1 MTVRCVDDTA
11 DIDGDGELTKEE
23 LHLAIGSLQ
32 AGQLVDE
39 EFDQIW
45 NVLNSA
51 GKPFL
56 SFTEFLEGMVK
67 IKTQPELG
75 LKDKFNLTK
84 PNQLMS
90 LVLDTPVA
98 AWEHDQILSSFDPL
112 EKAGIKVLKRHNEE
126 MSTEQRVA
134 LMERAQ
140 AGTIHELHDGQRE
153 RLTALHNENVWQAFI
168 IGFISCVS
176 LCTVHSAASPLARR
190 TAAMPDLNHHAA
202 AATAAAA
209 AASAAAVL

>member
-1 MTVRCVDDTA
+1 M
-11 DIDGDGELTKEE
+11 
-23 LHLAIGSLQ
+23 Q

-45 NVLNSA
+45 DALNRK

-56 SFTEFLEGMVK
+56 SFTEFLEGMVA

-98 AWEHDQILSSFDPL
+98 AWEHDQILSQFDGL

-126 MSTEQRVA
+126 MTTKQRVA
-134 LMERAQ
+134 LMERAR
-140 AGTIHELHDGQRE
+140 AGTIHELHDGQRQ
-153 RLTALHNENVWQAFI
+153 RLTALHNENIRQAFI

-176 LCTVHSAASPLARR
+176 GRPEYIVMLS
-190 TAAMPDLNHHAA
+190 
-202 AATAAAA
+202 
-209 AASAAAVL
+209 

>member
-1 MTVRCVDDTA
+1 MTKD
-11 DIDGDGELTKEE
+11 E

-32 AGQLVDE
+32 AGQLVDD

-45 NVLNSA
+45 NVLNSK

-56 SFTEFLEGMVK
+56 SFTEFLEGMVT

-75 LKDKFNLTK
+75 LRDKFNLTK

-98 AWEHDQILSSFDPL
+98 AWEHDQILSQFDGL
-112 EKAGIKVLKRHNEE
+112 EKAGITVLKRHNEE
-126 MSTEQRVA
+126 MSTEQKVA

-153 RLTALHNENVWQAFI
+153 RLTKLHNENVWQAFL

-176 LCTVHSAASPLARR
+176 VNLSALQPLHCRDLPQRRWTGGGLTCCFCCCCLCFFVDHHFDRGEHRDIFDRHRR
-190 TAAMPDLNHHAA
+190 
-202 AATAAAA
+202 
-209 AASAAAVL
+209 VL